1 MKQTSEQTRTRDMGI
16 NNKLTVTRGE
26 EGGRYWGN
34 AGERSRQGTCIKDP
48 WKEGLNVGD
57 GEWVGESN
65 GGKMG
70 ITVIEQ
76 Q

>member
-1 MKQTSEQTRTRDMGI
+1 MGEG
-16 NNKLTVTRGE
+16 NNRGKK
-26 EGGRYWGN
+26 GKGHQR
-34 AGERSRQGTCIKDP
+34 TCIKDP